1 MRDSN
6 TITGTVIGVCNCG
19 TLVVVYLEDDGRV
32 VPIPVEHRAFQWLLD
47 GYRQG
52 AELPADHEQHIAF
65 YGLLIG
71 VRRLARSLRV
81 RPAAVEYHKLMAG
94 AVRRELDWLR

>member
-47 GYRQG
+47 G
-52 AELPADHEQHIAF
+52 EQCSTSD
-65 YGLLIG
+65 LM
-71 VRRLARSLRV
+71 RRRVSYDGDNLRF
-81 RPAAVEYHKLMAG
+81 
-94 AVRRELDWLR
+94 LD